1 MTNENNY
8 TEVPISDIEAR
19 LKALNISD
27 LAPANPASEPHTL
40 FGPGFEAGH
49 AALLFGVPAAIAG
62 FNNQFFMPAFNVL
75 VPAITWAVNGFFN
88 YKRMSQN
95 PRRPLSIWMQEF
107 FPGLFVALPPFLS
120 FYLNNPFWEKNNG
133 SSDILGWVS
142 TLLMV
147 NIMLKNVAIYGQ
159 VMPPVFE
166 SIYNWLSKAKPTD
179 SLHLQRLLRLKQN
192 LIAAKFALETNNS
205 VVPHRGS
212 DLTTEIATL
221 PNPNLLEFSKGKN
234 NLSDDLWLS
243 NDFTKLE
250 PSELQKLIAGIAW
263 LVTLSFITSLCIVEA
278 TEAQIFSDIPQFGF
292 IITNLMSIWIFAP
305 TFTMGTFVSSDVYD
319 ALITWLMKQPSTQP
333 AAQDDKFAQWT
344 RHDMF
349 RLAATGMTLLSWGGI
364 FAMLLDAKNSNSTAP
379 KMVDLTSTLANFVP
393 ALGSADVFIICLGC
407 IAINSFG
414 AYFQFGAEM
423 QANKFEAIF
432 GPRYDDVQPSNNFQ
446 MIEIINKLVE
456 DLSNKI
462 NEIKYSDSK
471 QKTYHNPVYH
481 VDNLLVRAVG
491 VFNPAG
497 KENLEIEKKSALE
510 ESLLQQGNPLD
521 LNC

>member
-27 LAPANPASEPHTL
+27 LKPENPASEPHTL

-88 YKRMSQN
+88 YKRMSEN
-95 PRRPLSIWMQEF
+95 PRRPLSTWMQEF

-179 SLHLQRLLRLKQN
+179 SLHRQRLLRLKQN
-192 LIAAKFALETNNS
+192 LITAKFALETNNS
-205 VVPHRGS
+205 VVPHQGC
-212 DLTTEIATL
+212 DATTAIANLT
-221 PNPNLLEFSKGKN
+221 PNLLNFFKHEDLN
-234 NLSDDLWLS
+234 DDLWLS
-243 NDFTKLE
+243 NSFTTLE
-250 PSELQKLIAGIAW
+250 PLEFQKFFANLAW

-278 TEAQIFSDIPQFGF
+278 TEAQIFSDIPQLFGV
-292 IITNLMSIWIFAP
+292 IITNLMSILIFAP
-305 TFTMGTFVSSDVYD
+305 TFTMGTFVSGDVRD
-319 ALITWLMKQPSTQP
+319 TLKTLLMNQPSTQL
-333 AAQDDKFAQWT
+333 AVQDDKFAQWT
-344 RHDMF
+344 RHDVF
-349 RLAATGMTLLSWGGI
+349 RWAATGMVLLSWGGI
-364 FAMLLDAKNSNSTAP
+364 YAMLLDAKNSNSTAP
-379 KMVDLTSTLANFVP
+379 KIVDLTSALANFVP
-393 ALGSADVFIICLGC
+393 ALGWLDKYIICIGC
-407 IAINSFG
+407 VAINAYG
-414 AYFQFGAEM
+414 AFFQFGAEM
-423 QANKFEAIF
+423 QANKFKAIF
-432 GPRYDDVQPSNNFQ
+432 SPTYQDVDPNNNSH
-446 MIEIINKLVE
+446 MIQVINILAE
-456 DLSNKI
+456 DLSKKI

-471 QKTYHNPVYH
+471 LETFHNPVYH
-481 VDNLLVRAVG
+481 LDNWLVRTGVG

-497 KENLEIEKKSALE
+497 KENPEFEKSALK
-510 ESLLQQGNPLD
+510 ESLLEEEGPLD